1 MAPVLTK
8 IYCRAPDFNNEMRGV
23 VYRFREEKIGVIADI
38 EGMFNAFVVP
48 PSDRDFLRFYWYRD
62 NNPSSEFVQY
72 CGKTHLFGCTSSPAV
87 ANFCL
92 RYSTQSTQA
101 EKFPEA
107 RAFINNNFYVDDGLI
122 SVATADEAVKLI
134 SDSRQIL
141 SKYNINLHKILSNS
155 VDVLK
160 AFPSSDTAESYEIF
174 GSKETFSHRTLG
186 ILWNPK
192 EDSFEMHANPPNR
205 PFTRRGVVSVINS
218 LYDPLS
224 IAAPVSLA
232 GKLLQRQALL
242 PRKCSKSEVVNF
254 GWDDELPSQFLESW
268 ETGRPV
274 CPPE

>member
-1 MAPVLTK
+1 
-8 IYCRAPDFNNEMRGV
+8 
-23 VYRFREEKIGVIADI
+23 
-38 EGMFNAFVVP
+38 MFNAFIVP

-72 CGKTHLFGCTSSPAV
+72 RGKTNLFGCTSSPAV
-87 ANFCL
+87 AKFCL

-107 RAFINNNFYVDDGLI
+107 RAFINYNFYVDDGLI

-174 GSKETFSHRTLG
+174 GSEETFSHRTLG

-192 EDSFEMHANPPNR
+192 EDSSEMHANPPNK
-205 PFTRRGVVSVINS
+205 PFTRRCVVSVINS

-224 IAAPVSLA
+224 IAAPASLA
-232 GKLLQRQALL
+232 GRLLQRQVLL

-268 ETGRPV
+268 ETWRGQSV
-274 CPPE
+274 LPE